1 MGNTFDKVNDHTKE
15 GESLAW
21 QEVVT
26 TVSFRKEIV
35 TLANQ
40 TDANIREI
48 GHRFNVSR
56 KTIYKWLRRYAENG
70 EEGLQDHPRRP
81 HQSPN
86 RCSNE
91 TESKILKVRDAHP
104 AWGARKIGVR
114 LKTMDA
120 IGVPVD
126 STIHEILRRHQ
137 RLDPQES
144 AKHMAWQRFEHAA
157 PNQLWQMD
165 FKGWFLVG
173 GRVQC
178 HPLTIV
184 DDHSRYAVCLEAC
197 TNERT
202 ETVQLHMTNRF
213 RRYGLPERMTMDNGA
228 PWGSDAEH
236 RYTPLTV
243 WLIRLGIGVSHSRPY
258 HPQTQGKDERF
269 HRTLKAEVLRGRS
282 FRDITHAQQSF
293 DEWLPVYNHERP
305 HQAIGMAVPASRYQI
320 SQRRFPE
327 ALPAIEYASGDEVR
341 LVQDKGYVWYKG
353 NRIALGKAFHGYPV
367 AFRPTSHA
375 GILDVYFCHHRITQI
390 DVNNLK

>member
-1 MGNTFDKVNDHTKE
+1 
-15 GESLAW
+15 LAW

-26 TVSFRKEIV
+26 TMSFRKEMV

-48 GHRFNVSR
+48 GRRFKVSR
-56 KTIYKWLRRYAENG
+56 KTIYKWLGRYAENG
-70 EEGLQDHPRRP
+70 DEGLHDQSRRP
-81 HQSPN
+81 HQSPK
-86 RCSNE
+86 RCSGK
-91 TESKILKVRDAHP
+91 TESKVLKVRDAHP

-114 LKTMDA
+114 LKTMGEL
-120 IGVPVD
+120 GVPGD

-137 RLDPQES
+137 RIDPQES
-144 AKHMAWQRFEHAA
+144 TKHTAWQRFEHAA

-173 GRVQC
+173 DRVQC

-202 ETVQLHMTNRF
+202 ETVQFHMTNRF

-282 FRDITHAQQSF
+282 FRDITHAQRSF
-293 DEWLPVYNHERP
+293 DEWLPVYNHQRP

-320 SQRRFPE
+320 SPRAFPE

-341 LVQDKGYVWYKG
+341 RVQDKGYVSYKG
-353 NRIALGKAFHGYPV
+353 NRIVLGKAFRGYPI
-367 AFRPTSHA
+367 AFRSTSHK
-375 GILDVYFCHHRITQI
+375 GILDVYFCDHRITQI
-390 DVNNLK
+390 DVNNRE